1 MRWDN
6 NIDGP
11 ACLLHL
17 ACPQVVCGIA
27 AFILGEAHGRRL
39 YGDSFRL
46 PAGVEQTDDRVSV
59 RFLLGEHLVVAGID
73 NPFRSDRILVNSEDG
88 HLYRWDFTSNS
99 LSPAFPMATATGEAY
114 TPTVMGPDGAVY
126 AINNATLYSCVHN

>member
-1 MRWDN
+1 MRAGPSKSAYRSGLQTTFRRLWSKARVVSAEGKGPARPGQVSGKKRTVSKSPDAVQDDSMRWDN

-39 YGDSFRL
+39 YGDFFRL

-59 RFLLGEHLVVAGID
+59 RFHLGEHLVVAGID
-73 NPFRSDRILVNSEDG
+73 NPFRSD
-88 HLYRWDFTSNS
+88 
-99 LSPAFPMATATGEAY
+99 
-114 TPTVMGPDGAVY
+114 
-126 AINNATLYSCVHN
+126 